1 MKQKTKLQQLIDVLP
16 LLVVITF
23 VPACATTT
31 GTAARSD
38 VQSRLVQSGFKAR
51 PVTTAEQK
59 RQLQSL
65 PEHQFQVVKQNG
77 ENFYVWA
84 DKPNN
89 QLYCGG
95 EQAYRTY
102 KQHRKAQRER
112 ESGAITWIA
121 EPSGI
126 PVTVFHGWA
135 PFREW

>member
-1 MKQKTKLQQLIDVLP
+1 MVFIVLI
-16 LLVVITF
+16 
-23 VPACATTT
+23 PACATQTNNV
-31 GTAARSD
+31 ASSH
-38 VQSRLVQSGFKAR
+38 VQAVLVQSGFKVRTA
-51 PVTTAEQK
+51 TTPQQ
-59 RQLQSL
+59 RQRLQRL
-65 PEHQFQVVKQNG
+65 PEHQFTAVKQNG

-89 QLYCGG
+89 RLYCGN

-102 KQHRKAQRER
+102 QEYRKAQRER
-112 ESGAITWIA
+112 ESGAISWIA